1 MIIDASIIEN
11 GITPEILQKL
21 IYENERSG
29 RGSSGILIIMWAIM
43 LLKTA

>member
-21 IYENERSG
+21 IYENEKKRP
-29 RGSSGILIIMWAIM
+29 RFKRNFDYYVGSHAI
-43 LLKTA
+43 KTA